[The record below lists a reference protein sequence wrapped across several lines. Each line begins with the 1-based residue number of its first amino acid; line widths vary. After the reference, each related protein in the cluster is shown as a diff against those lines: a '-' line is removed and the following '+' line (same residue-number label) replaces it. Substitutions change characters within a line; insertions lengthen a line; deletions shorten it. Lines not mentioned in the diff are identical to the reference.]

1 MNTDIITVEK
11 PLLSRL
17 EMEDAIERLYAA
29 GIVNQRQVVDLI
41 DDLTP
46 ADVSRQE
53 VAFNVA
59 LVANEGLGL
68 SGRMPTKSLLKA
80 TVDNPYKSDNVSSE
94 RQVPRSFLASAA
106 RQLVAITCY
115 FTAIYAV
122 GLIIL
127 ASEVGP
133 CSSPA
138 VGRQNVC
145 RKIFGGRAYRSL
157 DSTIYRSFNI
167 MNKPEKY
174 SQEIEET
181 LD

>member
-127 ASEVGP
+127 ASEVGLVAALP
-133 CSSPA
+133 LA
-138 VGRQNVC
+138 VKTCAG
-145 RKIFGGRAYRSL
+145 KSL
-157 DSTIYRSFNI
+157 VAALIGPWIQRFTGVSTS
-167 MNKPEKY
+167 
-174 SQEIEET
+174 
-181 LD
+181 